1 MIRKFIKACS
11 MILLLPLLFISPVSA
26 AETDTPET
34 GSVILNNN
42 CGESLSG
49 AVIGLYQIAS
59 VEIVNGQNTYVK
71 KEGFEKI
78 GSFDNLDTESFKK
91 LVETQ
96 IIKNKV
102 MPVAVETAGDNG
114 LTIDGLEKGVYYLC
128 QYGLNSNG
136 RTMVPFIFTIPNGK
150 NWDINS
156 CAKTTIQNPGCN
168 DKPGCTPPPCTPPCY
183 PGCTPGCTTNCGDN
197 NNNNVNNN
205 TINNGNGNTTSN
217 DGNKADTN
225 GGGPNLGNKAD
236 TNGNGTSTPN
246 LANKA
251 DTAGRT
257 SANTGLDS
265 NLYVYA
271 AMGLASLGLLMGFL
285 YIGFHDRNHESDLH
299 NS

>member
-1 MIRKFIKACS
+1 MINKVLKICFIFMMMPMLMS
-11 MILLLPLLFISPVSA
+11 SPVYA
-26 AETDTPET
+26 ADTINKETET

-59 VEIVNGQNTYVK
+59 VEIVNGQNAYVK

-114 LTIDGLEKGVYYLC
+114 LTIEGLEKGVYYLC
-128 QYGLNSNG
+128 QYGLNSSG

-205 TINNGNGNTTSN
+205 TINSGN
-217 DGNKADTN
+217 GNKADTN
-225 GGGPNLGNKAD
+225 GSNPNLGNKAD

-257 SANTGLDS
+257 SANTGVAS
-265 NLYVYA
+265 NFLTYA
-271 AMGLASLGLLMGFL
+271 LVMGIAGIALIVLLMKSRKS
-285 YIGFHDRNHESDLH
+285 RN